1 MSIEPDAVEPE
12 RRVFA
17 VVIEPDGSMLVDD
30 SELTQMEC
38 IGLVTMLQDHYRSLA
53 MCDWEGCEED

>member
-1 MSIEPDAVEPE
+1 MTEDG

-17 VVIEPDGSMLVDD
+17 VILDADGSMIVDD

-38 IGLVTMLQDHYRSLA
+38 IGLVTVLQDHYRSLA
-53 MCDWEGCEED
+53 MTDWEDCEEESE